1 MFNLSVSQPTLHIS
15 FLCEDIA
22 KGSKTEVEEINEAED
37 SDEWIE
43 KVRGNWVELSFYF

>member
-1 MFNLSVSQPTLHIS
+1 MSSEWNSGYMWFAMFNLSVSQPTLHIS

-37 SDEWIE
+37 SDE
-43 KVRGNWVELSFYF
+43 